1 MSLTTRCH
9 GLWNDVVDVF
19 TVPRVT
25 PSLHGVVY
33 TVGPRQHC
41 IIKLRRKETKS
52 REKISEKKRNREY
65 QAKYKAKS
73 NVRSDTTY
81 TFKNRMEKCR
91 LLKKIKDVVPGTPT
105 AQRKIFNDLVKENT
119 PHTENGLSEMI
130 VTNVKTRAA
139 INILT
144 ASVSGANLIESK
156 YQVHTARKLGQ
167 KRWKVTGGYKKRTVY
182 LTSEKACYT
191 ATSRKARSDKL
202 TDATKH
208 IIYDAWLS
216 PNNSRTTG
224 NKADVKHFKMTHSNI
239 KISQR
244 CFERL
249 RPFFVQPLRPKDRNT
264 CCCRKHVEAI
274 LLFRKCMEY
283 NRKHDR
289 THLSYEHLTD
299 VVQTT
304 MCPKPANSKYN
315 RIECIR
321 RTCPNCGVHKSPLF
335 SESVPDTQSVNWEK
349 YEYVRVKVKETIDK
363 KKLMMVKKNTSA
375 AEMFDYFR
383 QLLVTYSVFSA
394 HWQQEQLST
403 LKSSLQMNQCLVIHD
418 ISENYR
424 CIEKQELQSTYFGK
438 TEVSMHVSVVYRHAV
453 LEYDH
458 LSEYTIVTEVLY
470 AISPDTTHDH
480 YFVSNVQDRI
490 KHHLDNVGCKVDDM
504 IEFTDGCSC
513 QYKSRTCMGVSTL
526 LCEKHGYK
534 SFERNFFETSH
545 AKGPQDAAGGLLK
558 RQLDIA
564 VMKGESIQSARD
576 VFDFAKE
583 NLCTPKSGIYPRRIF
598 ACIESTDRSTTY
610 KFSAVPNNKRVHQMS
625 TCCPGT
631 ITIRLVITWLRWENL
646 PKLTWGMYRKF
657 IHVTSQ
663 VTKATH
669 VLTRDTDD
677 QWGNRFMKG
686 SSVEQ
691 GLYFNKNGQTSSHM
705 YTLVNR
711 LKAIVYAEAVIY
723 IVGRPDEKDIQLS
736 ECDHLDIIQT
746 ASNLQDI

>member
-1 MSLTTRCH
+1 MKFKTGAEKIT
-9 GLWNDVVDVF
+9 
-19 TVPRVT
+19 
-25 PSLHGVVY
+25 Y
-33 TVGPRQHC
+33 YRQ
-41 IIKLRRKETKS
+41 KKKETIQIYKLHYYHQNAEKLNTHKKQQRSIKENVVSSSAERKRKS

-81 TFKNRMEKCR
+81 TLKNRMEKCR
-91 LLKKIKDVVPGTPT
+91 QLKKIKDVVPGTPT
-105 AQRKIFNDLVKENT
+105 AQRKIFNELVKENT

-130 VTNVKTRAA
+130 VTNVKRKKRSDEARAA

-144 ASVSGANLIESK
+144 ASVSGENLIESK
-156 YQVHTARKLGQ
+156 YQVHTARKLGLR
-167 KRWKVTGGYKKRTVY
+167 RWRVTGGYKKRTVY

-202 TDATKH
+202 IDATKH

-216 PNNSRTTG
+216 PNNSRPTG
-224 NKADVKHFKMTHSNI
+224 NKADVKRLRTGYKTYLSHPLYIMEKTQSEIYEDFKMTHSNI

-315 RIECIR
+315 Q
-321 RTCPNCGVHKSPLF
+321 
-335 SESVPDTQSVNWEK
+335 SVPDTQSVNWEK

-375 AEMFDYFR
+375 AKMFDYFR
-383 QLLVTYSVFSA
+383 QLLVTYSEHQFSA

-418 ISENYR
+418 FSENYR

-458 LSEYTIVTEVLY
+458 LSEDTIVTEVLY
-470 AISPDTTHDH
+470 AISPDITHDH
-480 YFVSNVQDRI
+480 YFVSNVQERI

-504 IEFTDGCSC
+504 IEFTDG
-513 QYKSRTCMGVSTL
+513 
-526 LCEKHGYK
+526 
-534 SFERNFFETSH
+534 FERNFCETSH

-583 NLCTPKSGIYPRRIF
+583 NLCTPKSGIYLRRIF
-598 ACIESTDRSTTY
+598 AYIESIDRSTTY
-610 KFSAVPNNKRVHQMS
+610 KFSAVPNNRRVHQMS

-631 ITIRLVITWLRWENL
+631 ITIREQSCYTCDNCL
-646 PKLTWGMYRKF
+646 F
-657 IHVTSQ
+657 
-663 VTKATH
+663 
-669 VLTRDTDD
+669 
-677 QWGNRFMKG
+677 G
-686 SSVEQ
+686 SSPCDNLDKTGE
-691 GLYFNKNGQTSSHM
+691 LTK
-705 YTLVNR
+705 VNVGNVPEGEFSATYECGDEEAF
-711 LKAIVYAEAVIY
+711 LSDILTVGDVVAVIAD
-723 IVGRPDEKDIQLS
+723 DETEDY
-736 ECDHLDIIQT
+736 
-746 ASNLQDI
+746 